1 MGPMSRMR
9 VWRQERRRIK
19 VWTRGVDRVRGVC
32 TGHMVAF
39 DKHWNMCLTD
49 VDEEFTRKRSRK
61 IPVDEQFSRKMNRKG
76 VRTEANNNK
85 KSIGEEFRMGSSRVR
100 VVKVVGNSE
109 MCHRH
114 VPQVLL
120 RGEHVVMVAASVE

>member
-1 MGPMSRMR
+1 M
-9 VWRQERRRIK
+9 
-19 VWTRGVDRVRGVC
+19 RGVC

-39 DKHWNMCLTD
+39 DKHWNMCLRD
-49 VDEEFTRKRSRK
+49 VDEEFSRKLSRK
-61 IPVDEQFSRKMNRKG
+61 IPVDEQFSKKMNRKG
-76 VRTEANNNK
+76 TRSGVEKN

-100 VVKVVGNSE
+100 IVNVVGNSE

-120 RGEHVVMVAASVE
+120 RGEHVVMVAAADE